1 MYLME
6 HNSLDLNDRNNK
18 SVQFYRERQKTELE
32 RTDSYTDDKYV
43 LWLVCDMFS
52 EYADVKKGTVH
63 IFTEDKEII
72 VQQVTRKPYPNKC
85 ISQISMCCGKRKLY
99 GIPLVFDT
107 FEELQKIRNII
118 IVWDQYCIAFN
129 EKRERI
135 KTWAQN
141 IECYSMNFIKGDE
154 KIYTLLSK
162 TYPFFSNRFEN
173 YLEEFQL
180 CQVAFSYPNS
190 GSSYIMSDS
199 EIRTDSFAEAC
210 DKLVIPGVK
219 RKLKTDL
226 DISTAA
232 LAFGVGWK
240 ESEVYKS
247 VIVLSADASLKG
259 EYVSNFG
266 LPFSTASKLPSAT
279 TVSDKMPKIFAVK

>member
-1 MYLME
+1 
-6 HNSLDLNDRNNK
+6 
-18 SVQFYRERQKTELE
+18 
-32 RTDSYTDDKYV
+32 
-43 LWLVCDMFS
+43 
-52 EYADVKKGTVH
+52 
-63 IFTEDKEII
+63 
-72 VQQVTRKPYPNKC
+72 
-85 ISQISMCCGKRKLY
+85 MCCGKRKLY